1 MALSTFTLLCML
13 TILNDTQIN
22 KATISFLS
30 TLVCISVGQ
39 DGVGYALVTKA
50 PMWSFFSVAEKKNKA
65 FYLVH
70 ATRLL
75 QVSWELCPTWP
86 SLWEPGRWERCHL
99 EYCWLLLAERKEWQT
114 LYWLL
119 KNLLRDFWMVQWLKL
134 PAPEAGGLGAWIQ
147 SLLRELDPIC
157 CNWRSRVW

>member
-1 MALSTFTLLCML
+1 ML

-75 QVSWELCPTWP
+75 QVSWELCPT
-86 SLWEPGRWERCHL
+86 
-99 EYCWLLLAERKEWQT
+99 
-114 LYWLL
+114 
-119 KNLLRDFWMVQWLKL
+119 
-134 PAPEAGGLGAWIQ
+134 
-147 SLLRELDPIC
+147 
-157 CNWRSRVW
+157 